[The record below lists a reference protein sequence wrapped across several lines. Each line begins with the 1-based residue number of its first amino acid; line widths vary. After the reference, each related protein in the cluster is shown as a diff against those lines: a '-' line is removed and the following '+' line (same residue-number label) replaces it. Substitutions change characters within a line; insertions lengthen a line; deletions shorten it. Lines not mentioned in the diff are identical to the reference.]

1 MTKRIFALISV
12 LLILFSFAACKKNK
26 TKDIEVI
33 NGGSVSESGE
43 SDKSNQGSSDIVL
56 DPFKGLDITVTG
68 ISPFCQISINTSE
81 CDPEVQEKVK
91 FSADKDR
98 YANGEKATITASL
111 GYANG
116 GYTLASE
123 TKQFDISNMPEYI
136 TSVEGLN
143 LDSLKK
149 ERDDFVTAQCAEAI
163 GDSDLMGTLVL
174 DSSGWG
180 FDITEVTG
188 RTPVSTYIVSLKANK
203 RSLFPDSA
211 HDKVYNKICF
221 LYRFSCK
228 GNSDGTGNLY
238 VSVCAENVVKYPNGT
253 LKWGTSSADAL
264 DFKPYASRNSLE
276 EVIASNITSW
286 SDSYDIKEIKN

>member
-33 NGGSVSESGE
+33 KGGSASESGE
-43 SDKSNQGSSDIVL
+43 SGKSSKNSSGIVL

-68 ISPFCQISINTSE
+68 ISPFCQVSINTSE

-111 GYANG
+111 SPANG

-149 ERDDFVTAQCAEAI
+149 ERDDFVTAQCAKAV
-163 GDSDLMGTLVL
+163 DNTYLMDAYGGFIIAEVTEKTLV
-174 DSSGWG
+174 D
-180 FDITEVTG
+180 
-188 RTPVSTYIVSLKANK
+188 TYMVSLKANK

-211 HDKVYNKICF
+211 KNKVYNKVCF
-221 LYRFSCK
+221 IYRFSCK
-228 GNSDGTGNLY
+228 SEYGTTANIY
-238 VSVCAENVVKYPNGT
+238 TCVCAENVVKYPDGT

-264 DFKPYASRNSLE
+264 DFSTASSYNSTD

>member
-33 NGGSVSESGE
+33 KGGSASESGE
-43 SDKSNQGSSDIVL
+43 SGKSSKNSSGIVL

-68 ISPFCQISINTSE
+68 ISPFCQVSINTSE

-91 FSADKDR
+91 FSADKDH

-111 GYANG
+111 SPANG

-149 ERDDFVTAQCAEAI
+149 ERDDFVTAQCAKAI
-163 GDSDLMGTLVL
+163 GNARLMNTYALRGLTI
-174 DSSGWG
+174 S
-180 FDITEVTG
+180 EVTG
-188 RTPVSTYIVSLKANK
+188 KTFVGTYMVSLKANK

-228 GNSDGTGNLY
+228 DNSGETGNLY
-238 VSVCAENVVKYPNGT
+238 VSVCAENVVKYPDGT

-264 DFKPYASRNSLE
+264 DFSTASSYNSTD

>member
-33 NGGSVSESGE
+33 KGGSASESGE
-43 SDKSNQGSSDIVL
+43 SGKSSKNSSGIVL

-68 ISPFCQISINTSE
+68 ISPFCQVSINTSE

-98 YANGEKATITASL
+98 YANGEKATLTASL
-111 GYANG
+111 SPANG

-149 ERDDFVTAQCAEAI
+149 ERDDFVTAQCAKAV
-163 GDSDLMGTLVL
+163 DNTYLMDAYGGFIIAEVTEKTLV
-174 DSSGWG
+174 D
-180 FDITEVTG
+180 
-188 RTPVSTYIVSLKANK
+188 TYMVSLKANK
-203 RSLFPDSA
+203 RSLFPDSV

-221 LYRFSCK
+221 IYRFSCK
-228 GNSDGTGNLY
+228 SKSEYGTTANIY
-238 VSVCAENVVKYPNGT
+238 TCVCAENVVKYPDGT

-264 DFKPYASRNSLE
+264 DFSIASSVNSTN

>member
-33 NGGSVSESGE
+33 KGGSVSESGE

-149 ERDDFVTAQCAEAI
+149 ERDDFVTAQCAKAV
-163 GDSDLMGTLVL
+163 DNTYLMDAYGGFIIAEVTEKTLV
-174 DSSGWG
+174 D
-180 FDITEVTG
+180 
-188 RTPVSTYIVSLKANK
+188 TYMVSLKANK
-203 RSLFPDSA
+203 RSLFPNSA

-221 LYRFSCK
+221 IYRFSCK
-228 GNSDGTGNLY
+228 SKSEYGTTANIY
-238 VSVCAENVVKYPNGT
+238 TCVCAENVVKYPDGT

-264 DFKPYASRNSLE
+264 DFSIASSVNSTD

>member
-33 NGGSVSESGE
+33 KGGSASESGE
-43 SDKSNQGSSDIVL
+43 SGKSSQGSSGIVL
-56 DPFKGLDITVTG
+56 DPFKGLDITITG
-68 ISPFCQISINTSE
+68 ISPFCQVSINTSE

-91 FSADKDR
+91 FSADKDC

-111 GYANG
+111 SPANG

-163 GDSDLMGTLVL
+163 GSTHLMDAYALH
-174 DSSGWG
+174 G
-180 FDITEVTG
+180 FTIAEVTG
-188 RTPVSTYIVSLKANK
+188 KTFVGTYMVSLKANK

-228 GNSDGTGNLY
+228 GNSGGIGNLY
-238 VSVCAENVVKYPNGT
+238 VSVCAENVVKYPDGT

-264 DFKPYASRNSLE
+264 DFSTASSVNSTD

-286 SDSYDIKEIKN
+286 SDSYDIKEIKD

>member
-33 NGGSVSESGE
+33 KGGSVSESGE
-43 SDKSNQGSSDIVL
+43 SGKSSKSSSGIVL
-56 DPFKGLDITVTG
+56 NPFKGLDITVTG
-68 ISPFCQISINTSE
+68 ISPFCQVSINTSE
-81 CDPEVQEKVK
+81 CDTEVQEKVK
-91 FSADKDR
+91 FSADKDY

-111 GYANG
+111 SSANSGYA
-116 GYTLASE
+116 LASE

-149 ERDDFVTAQCAEAI
+149 ERGDFVTAQCAEAI
-163 GDSDLMGTLVL
+163 GSTYLMDAYALH
-174 DSSGWG
+174 G
-180 FDITEVTG
+180 FTIAEVTG
-188 RTPVSTYIVSLKANK
+188 KTFVGTYMVSLKANK
-203 RSLFPDSA
+203 LSLFPDSA
-211 HDKVYNKICF
+211 HNKVYNKICF
-221 LYRFSCK
+221 IYRFSCK
-228 GNSDGTGNLY
+228 SEYGTTANIY
-238 VSVCAENVVKYPNGT
+238 TCVCAENVVKYPDGT

-264 DFKPYASRNSLE
+264 DFSTASSYNSTE